1 MKLTF
6 LAFFLIALLP
16 GFSQE
21 GNDELITDRPDQTES
36 AVTVG
41 AGRLQIETGFLYQY
55 DKNNGLTQ
63 EDFVYN
69 SSLLRLGLLN
79 NMELRL
85 GFELGDKRV
94 KNTNNEQSITDNFWA
109 PVTLG
114 LKTEITEQKGL
125 LPEMAILTT
134 FILNDLGDESFSGMY
149 TGFDFRLAAAHQIS
163 DNFGLGYNFGTE
175 WSGGAPA
182 PIYFYSVAAG
192 FSLTPSL
199 GYFIEPY
206 GYISP
211 TGPPEHMLDSGVT
224 LLILNNLQFDLG
236 GGIGLSE
243 AAPDYFIITGL
254 SWKP

>member
-1 MKLTF
+1 MKF
-6 LAFFLIALLP
+6 SFVAFFLMAFLF

-21 GNDELITDRPDQTES
+21 ENDELITDRPDQTES

-55 DKNNGLTQ
+55 DNNNGLIR
-63 EDFVYN
+63 EDLVYN

-85 GFELGDKRV
+85 GFELGESRL
-94 KNTNNEQSITDNFWA
+94 KNANNEHGITDNFWA

-149 TGFDFRLAAAHQIS
+149 TGFDFRLAAAHQVS
-163 DNFGLGYNFGTE
+163 DNFGLGYNLGAE

-182 PIYFYSVAAG
+182 PMYFYSVAAG
-192 FSLTPSL
+192 LSLTPSL
-199 GYFIEPY
+199 AYFIEPY

-211 TGPPEHMLDSGVT
+211 AGTPEHMLDTGVT
-224 LLILNNLQFDLG
+224 WLILDNLQFDLG

-243 AAPDYFIITGL
+243 AAPDYFISTGL